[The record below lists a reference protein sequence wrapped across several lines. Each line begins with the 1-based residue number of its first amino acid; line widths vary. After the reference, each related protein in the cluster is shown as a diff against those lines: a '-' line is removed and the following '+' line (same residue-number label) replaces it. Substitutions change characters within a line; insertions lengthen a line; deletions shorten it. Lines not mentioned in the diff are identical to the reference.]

1 MPQIFRPEPGLKR
14 GSNRRYRVLLRR
26 MRKEPLSLV
35 GQYVVVVQGLL
46 GEDDMNVI
54 PFKLVSYIPGP
65 IGRTGH
71 YLGPDGT
78 TPVYVAGGKA
88 RFGEEGLVY
97 TFPTMSQFRR
107 RPNQEVQDL
116 ITETEHEVQTE
127 TIQRLS
133 VWERLAALGEAS
145 GLR

>member
-1 MPQIFRPEPGLKR
+1 MSQILRPEPGLEP
-14 GSNRRYRVLLRR
+14 GSNRRYRQLLRR
-26 MRKEPLSLV
+26 MRREPLRLV

-46 GEDDMNVI
+46 GEDDMNVR

-71 YLGPDGT
+71 YLGPDGI

-97 TFPTMSQFRR
+97 TFPTISQLRR
-107 RPNQEVQDL
+107 RPKEEVQDL

-127 TIQRLS
+127 RIQRLS
-133 VWERLAALGEAS
+133 VLERLAALKE
-145 GLR
+145 